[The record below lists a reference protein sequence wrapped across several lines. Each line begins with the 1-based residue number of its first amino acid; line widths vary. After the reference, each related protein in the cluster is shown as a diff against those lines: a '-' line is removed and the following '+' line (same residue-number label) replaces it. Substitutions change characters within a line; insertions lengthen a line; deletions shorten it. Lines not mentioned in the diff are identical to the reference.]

1 MKLIGIDDA
10 GRGPII
16 GPMFLAGVLIN
27 QEKEKV
33 LKDLGAKD
41 SKLLTHLQRIKL
53 AIEINKLALATHIAE
68 SSPKEIDQAVE
79 TINLNTLEAKKA
91 AEIINKLNNPKEKIK
106 IIVDCPSVNTVTWK
120 KTLTNFITHPKNLDI
135 YCEHKADF
143 NYPVVG
149 AASIL
154 AKCAR
159 ERAVEIIKEQ
169 YGNTGS
175 GYPSDPYTK
184 AFLEKHKDTLKD
196 SDIIRK
202 SWATWKNLIGEPIKK
217 KSKNKSPNRPRAS
230 GYQTQL

>member
-16 GPMFLAGVLIN
+16 GPMYLAGILIN
-27 QEKEKV
+27 QEEEKSLKE
-33 LKDLGAKD
+33 LGAKD
-41 SKLLTHLQRIKL
+41 SKLLTHPQRIKL
-53 AIEINKLALATHIAE
+53 ALEIQKIAKAIHIAE

-91 AEIINKLNNPKEKIK
+91 AEIINALNIKKEKIK
-106 IIVDCPSVNTVTWK
+106 VIIDCPSVNIIKWK
-120 KTLTNFITHPKNLDI
+120 KTLTKYITRPDNLEI
-135 YCEHKADF
+135 HCEHKADF
-143 NYPVVG
+143 NHPVVG

-154 AKCAR
+154 AKVAR
-159 ERAVEIIKEQ
+159 ERAIEIIKEQ
-169 YGNTGS
+169 YGNLGS

-202 SWATWKNLIGEPIKK
+202 SWATWKNLVGIPITKK
-217 KSKNKSPNRPRAS
+217 KTGKQQK
-230 GYQTQL
+230 LF